1 MLSRSELREKAMTI
15 IYQISLYKKN
25 KMEFD
30 VDSVIKENLEV
41 DNEFVKDL
49 VYGVITSYDELG
61 ELANKYLKNWTIDRL
76 DMTGASI
83 LRIALYEIK
92 YMDTP
97 DVVFLDPP
105 RNGFTASFMEALS
118 KLKPSRIIYVS
129 CNPFTQARDLKVIE
143 KYYSIEEIQPV
154 DNFPFTDELE
164 CIVSLKRKQTQRR

>member
-1 MLSRSELREKAMTI
+1 MNYLFKFTGRKYFMLSRSELREKAMTI

-49 VYGVITSYDELG
+49 VYGVVTSYDELG

-97 DVVFLDPP
+97 DVVVINEAVELAKKYSDDDVKNMINAVLD
-105 RNGFTASFMEALS
+105 
-118 KLKPSRIIYVS
+118 
-129 CNPFTQARDLKVIE
+129 KVIN
-143 KYYSIEEIQPV
+143 
-154 DNFPFTDELE
+154 D
-164 CIVSLKRKQTQRR
+164 

>member
-1 MLSRSELREKAMTI
+1 MNYLFRFTGRKNFMLSRSELREKAMTI

-49 VYGVITSYDELG
+49 VYGVVTSYDELG

-97 DVVFLDPP
+97 DVVVINEAVELAKKYSDDDVKNMINAVLD
-105 RNGFTASFMEALS
+105 
-118 KLKPSRIIYVS
+118 
-129 CNPFTQARDLKVIE
+129 KVIN
-143 KYYSIEEIQPV
+143 
-154 DNFPFTDELE
+154 D
-164 CIVSLKRKQTQRR
+164 